1 MGLWRDHLLPRLV
14 DKGLAGEEHARL
26 RAAATAGLAGR
37 VLEIGFGSGLNLQYL
52 PPEVTRVEAVE
63 PTPAGRKL
71 AAPRIAAA
79 RAEVAFAGSDAQ
91 AIALPDGCIDAALS
105 TWSLCSV
112 GDARRALGEVRRLL
126 VPGGRFHFVEHG
138 LAPDAGVQRWQRRLE
153 PLQRLLFGGCR
164 LMLPVDALLA
174 EAGFTLERLD
184 TEYIAGPRFSSYVY
198 RGVAR
203 AEVHGPS
210 DPGGRT

>member
-1 MGLWRDHLLPRLV
+1 MEPALVWLLL
-14 DKGLAGEEHARL
+14 GLALVVVELLTGTFYL
-26 RAAATAGLAGR
+26 LILGLAAGMGALAAWLGGPVWVQALVVAIAGLAGSVYIR
-37 VLEIGFGSGLNLQYL
+37 
-52 PPEVTRVEAVE
+52 
-63 PTPAGRKL
+63 GRKL

-79 RAEVAFAGSDAQ
+79 RAEVVFAGSDAQ

-126 VPGGRFHFVEHG
+126 VPGGRYHFVEHG
-138 LAPDAGVQRWQRRLE
+138 LSPDADVQRWQRRLE

-164 LMLPVDALLA
+164 LLLPVDVLLR

-203 AEVHGPS
+203 ANAERPS
-210 DPGGRT
+210 APGGR